1 MRSVGIWVMAATNDA
16 HASAI
21 TTTIDAVID
30 VQWSRFGE
38 PGVWMTG
45 AQTVDVLR
53 LALRPDAANA
63 SDDPASEAASLVA
76 HRAASTTADSVE
88 QLESRGLR
96 REHFVEIVGV
106 VSRGIAID
114 TYERGIGRTPR
125 DLPTPR
131 PGPPSGDVV
140 AGARRRAGWVPT
152 VGAIGPPTALDA
164 VPPEADAQEALHGAL
179 YLSYAEMGDLHAASG
194 LTRAQME
201 LVAARVSYLNDC
213 LF

>member
-1 MRSVGIWVMAATNDA
+1 MATSDDA

-21 TTTIDAVID
+21 TATIDAVVD
-30 VQWSRFGE
+30 GQWSRYGD

-53 LALRPDAANA
+53 LARRPDPANS
-63 SDDPASEAASLVA
+63 SDDPASEAASLIA
-76 HRAASTTADSVE
+76 DRAASTTADSVE

-114 TYERGIGRTPR
+114 TYERGIGRPPR
-125 DLPTPR
+125 DLPTPL
-131 PGPPSGDVV
+131 PGLPSGDIV

-152 VGAIGPPTALDA
+152 VGAIGPPTALNA
-164 VPPEADAQEALHGAL
+164 VTSEAAAQEALHGAL
-179 YLSYAEMGDLHAASG
+179 YLSYAEMGDIHAERG